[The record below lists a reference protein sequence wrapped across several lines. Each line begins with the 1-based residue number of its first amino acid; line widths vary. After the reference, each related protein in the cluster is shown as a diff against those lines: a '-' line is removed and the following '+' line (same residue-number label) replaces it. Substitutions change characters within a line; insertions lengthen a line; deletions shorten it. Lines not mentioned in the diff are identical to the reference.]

1 MKLFKNKVGRP
12 SNEEIKKRKI
22 VYTSLISFIVLLV
35 GVGAFFAGK
44 YINKILGSA
53 NQRECVMPY
62 TKAKCYNKTN
72 DTVKKIQEMLKRL
85 GYYNGSLNGTFDNNT
100 YNAVKKFQKSQG
112 IEQDGNVGPDTLKR
126 LARKTNVKYYIIKFD
141 KNGGSGTLD
150 SSYKNELVVI
160 NGILTRLPSVKLTKK
175 GYTHVGYFAS
185 TRISNGNFLRYGCFT
200 PNCTGKLSEA
210 YTDSERYGKTFYDYL
225 YMSNSR
231 VGETGWEPGQ
241 VVTFKAVYCSSGMYY
256 DTTKSKCVKSS
267 TAVQNYQ
274 KPNLTGVNVTKSSIV
289 KAGASGALPL
299 ANKEQLK
306 KIINNSSLTTG
317 ARKKVLSSL
326 VDSFMYIQSEYKV
339 NAVFALGVCI
349 QESAGGTSKLAK
361 NKNNLFGMKSGKN
374 YAKYSSKS
382 ESVKAFGRLISG
394 KTYFG
399 KGRTSVSA
407 IGKVYCDSNW
417 SSYVVRNMNNL
428 YKASK

>member
-1 MKLFKNKVGRP
+1 
-12 SNEEIKKRKI
+12 
-22 VYTSLISFIVLLV
+22 
-35 GVGAFFAGK
+35 
-44 YINKILGSA
+44 
-53 NQRECVMPY
+53 
-62 TKAKCYNKTN
+62 
-72 DTVKKIQEMLKRL
+72 
-85 GYYNGSLNGTFDNNT
+85 
-100 YNAVKKFQKSQG
+100 
-112 IEQDGNVGPDTLKR
+112 
-126 LARKTNVKYYIIKFD
+126 
-141 KNGGSGTLD
+141 
-150 SSYKNELVVI
+150 
-160 NGILTRLPSVKLTKK
+160 
-175 GYTHVGYFAS
+175 
-185 TRISNGNFLRYGCFT
+185 
-200 PNCTGKLSEA
+200 
-210 YTDSERYGKTFYDYL
+210 
-225 YMSNSR
+225 
-231 VGETGWEPGQ
+231 
-241 VVTFKAVYCSSGMYY
+241 MYY

-339 NAVFALGVCI
+339 NAIFALGVCI

-361 NKNNLFGMKSGKN
+361 NKNNLFGMKSGKK

-417 SSYVVRNMNNL
+417 PSYVVKNMNNL

>member
-185 TRISNGNFLRYGCFT
+185 T
-200 PNCTGKLSEA
+200 
-210 YTDSERYGKTFYDYL
+210 
-225 YMSNSR
+225 
-231 VGETGWEPGQ
+231 
-241 VVTFKAVYCSSGMYY
+241 
-256 DTTKSKCVKSS
+256 
-267 TAVQNYQ
+267 
-274 KPNLTGVNVTKSSIV
+274 
-289 KAGASGALPL
+289 
-299 ANKEQLK
+299 
-306 KIINNSSLTTG
+306 
-317 ARKKVLSSL
+317 
-326 VDSFMYIQSEYKV
+326 
-339 NAVFALGVCI
+339 
-349 QESAGGTSKLAK
+349 SKLAK
-361 NKNNLFGMKSGKN
+361 NKNNLFGMKSGKK

-399 KGRTSVSA
+399 KGRTSLSA
-407 IGKVYCDSNW
+407 IGRVYCDSNW